1 MGTNVQADSLSA
13 ECTKTMNGALMLIE
27 SLKKENV
34 EMIFGYPG
42 GAVLPIYDKLYQ
54 SGLVHILPRH
64 EQGAIHAAEGYARVS
79 GKPGV
84 VIATSGP
91 GATNLVTGLADAMID
106 SLPLVVFTGQVAT
119 SVIGSDAFQEAD
131 ILGITMP
138 ITKHS
143 YQVRRPEDLPRVI
156 KEAFHIATTGRPGP
170 VLIDIP
176 KDVAAFEG
184 EFRYDHEI
192 SLPGYQPVKEPNY
205 LQIRKLVEAVSSAKK
220 PVILAGAG
228 VLHGKASEDLKNYA
242 EQQQIPVAHTLLGL
256 GGFPADH
263 PLFLGMAGMHGTYT
277 ANMALYHCDLLIS
290 IGARFDDRVTGNLK
304 HFAKSAKVAHIDIDP
319 AEIGK
324 IIETQIPVVGDS
336 KIVLQELLKQNGKQ
350 GQTEEWKQQLS
361 EWKEEYPLWYTDN
374 REEGLK
380 PQKLIEYIHQF
391 TNGEAIVATDVGQ
404 HQMWAAQFYPFRK
417 ADKWVTSGGLGTMG
431 FGLPAAIGAQLA
443 DRNATA
449 VAILGDGGF
458 QMTLQELDVIRQ
470 LNLPV
475 KVVIL
480 NNECLG
486 MVRQWQEIFYEE
498 RYSESKFS
506 AQPDFVKLS
515 EAYGIKG
522 VRISS
527 EEEAEEE
534 LKKVLSSKEP
544 AVIDVRVAKSEKVF
558 PMIAPGKGLHEM
570 VGVKP

>member
-1 MGTNVQADSLSA
+1 MGTNVQADTLSA
-13 ECTKTMNGALMLIE
+13 DCTKTMNGALMLIE

-143 YQVRRPEDLPRVI
+143 YQVRCPEDLPRVI

-176 KDVAAFEG
+176 KDVASFEG

-205 LQIRKLVEAVSSAKK
+205 LQIRKLVEAVSSAQK

-350 GQTEEWKQQLS
+350 GQSEEWKQQLS

-374 REEGLK
+374 REEGFK

-443 DRNATA
+443 DRNATV

-475 KVVIL
+475 KVIIL

-515 EAYGIKG
+515 EAYGITG

-534 LKKVLSSKEP
+534 LQKALSSKEP
-544 AVIDVRVAKSEKVF
+544 VVIDVRVAKSEKVF